1 MLSLMVQIIK
11 AQSRMYHVF
20 PAYTCHRLHWTDI
33 LSKTFTFSDPNS
45 RVQNS
50 FRDLWFPSHKFYNI
64 KQCRLHA
71 QIFPDILYPTRL
83 YTCTISSNDR
93 ARHRHDAPILLRDI
107 MASSTSILE
116 YLVNVNSMH
125 GRIKIFNTNVLKY
138 TSSFFL
144 I

>member
-1 MLSLMVQIIK
+1 MQL
-11 AQSRMYHVF
+11 Y
-20 PAYTCHRLHWTDI
+20 
-33 LSKTFTFSDPNS
+33 
-45 RVQNS
+45 
-50 FRDLWFPSHKFYNI
+50 
-64 KQCRLHA
+64 A

-83 YTCTISSNDR
+83 SHIVPYLINDR
-93 ARHRHDAPILLRDI
+93 ARHRHDALILLRDI